1 MWTSVTGTNIVMR
14 ANQSKLNK
22 SKNRAVVTFGK
33 RSSMGTTTPRLTR
46 PAIRV
51 VIIHLQFNGCK
62 NLTIAKLTIFN
73 GLNRRGLHFHCL
85 HPFRSNGCLGN
96 PSLQQPATPQ
106 KFVVL
111 DYSNPKHAFA
121 IVHAHFL
128 NFIIMLRMRRTLY
141 KLESR

>member
-1 MWTSVTGTNIVMR
+1 MKQPLLLQHWQLPGRKLFSEQIAWSTRSKCQIWTSVTGTNIVMR

-51 VIIHLQFNGCK
+51 VIIHPQFNGCK

-96 PSLQQPATPQ
+96 PSL
-106 KFVVL
+106 
-111 DYSNPKHAFA
+111 
-121 IVHAHFL
+121 
-128 NFIIMLRMRRTLY
+128 
-141 KLESR
+141 